1 MVKYKQLKLNIQKAY
16 LLLCVHKTLNE
27 KSLGHVVKHDVYEI
41 RLLDLSELKSDVQ
54 AVIVFCFNVRS
65 YLVLN
70 L

>member
-1 MVKYKQLKLNIQKAY
+1 
-16 LLLCVHKTLNE
+16 
-27 KSLGHVVKHDVYEI
+27 VVKHDVYEI